1 MHASP
6 LTITSL
12 SVYIVSNFAKSNYY
26 KKKNQRYMYYKR
38 LSFIK
43 KKIFKIISNIKS
55 HINYLVRYILNKM
68 AETINFKTRL

>member
-26 KKKNQRYMYYKR
+26 KKNQRYYKR

-43 KKIFKIISNIKS
+43 KKIFKVISNIKS

-68 AETINFKTRL
+68 AETINFKTEPQS

>member
-1 MHASP
+1 
-6 LTITSL
+6 
-12 SVYIVSNFAKSNYY
+12 
-26 KKKNQRYMYYKR
+26 MYYKR

-68 AETINFKTRL
+68 AETINFKTTLILICHVNIYMKQILYDT

>member
-26 KKKNQRYMYYKR
+26 KKKIKDTCITKGYP
-38 LSFIK
+38 LLK
-43 KKIFKIISNIKS
+43 KK
-55 HINYLVRYILNKM
+55 Y
-68 AETINFKTRL
+68 